1 MRKTIIKLSVFFLVF
16 VLSLIIVSKIRNR
29 GHDNLTM
36 EMAPSTL
43 PMVTMVTNGVE
54 YNRLHGYCTDTDVA
68 FQREHVTVLGEAR
81 DTGFVVDTCG
91 RNVSGISI
99 EVRSED
105 GSRLIESTQIKEFQ
119 VNDGRISG
127 TIALKDLIER
137 DMQYS
142 LTILLDLDG
151 GSRVSYYTKVIWSD
165 ALYLTEKLD
174 YVLDFH
180 ERLYDREAARELA
193 KYLETNSKLES
204 NASFHKVN
212 IHSSFR
218 QITWGELN
226 VTEVQAPSI
235 RLAEIATQTASLLL
249 DYIVAT
255 EEGRSRTYYT
265 VTEYYR
271 IRYTSDRI
279 YLLDYE
285 RTMTQIPETDHMF
298 ANDKILLGITGTDVP
313 MMESEDGNVV
323 VFQAAGRLFGY
334 NLTTNKLTVIFG
346 FYDEDNADARTMYN
360 QHSIKI
366 LDVDE
371 GGNVQFAVYGYMNR
385 GRHEGEVGV
394 QIYTHNSAQNTI
406 EELLYIPYDK
416 SYAVLDAEM
425 KRLLYLNREQKLY
438 LMLNNAVYGIDLA
451 GRTYSRLLETAQDE
465 GLQVSEDH
473 KIAVWPVGEDI
484 YHSTS
489 LEIRNFGNDTR
500 NTVSVQEGEVI
511 RPLG

>member
-1 MRKTIIKLSVFFLVF
+1 MRKTIIKLCVFFLVF
-16 VLSLIIVSKIRNR
+16 VLSLVIVSKIRNR

-43 PMVTMVTNGVE
+43 PLVTMVTDGME
-54 YNRLHGYCTDTDVA
+54 YNQLHGYCTDTDVA

-81 DTGFVVDTCG
+81 DTGFVVDTYG

-105 GSRLIESTQIKEFQ
+105 GTRLIESTQIKEFQ
-119 VNDGRISG
+119 VDGGRISG
-127 TIALKDLIER
+127 NIALKDLIEK
-137 DMQYS
+137 DTQYS
-142 LTILLDLDG
+142 LTILLDLG
-151 GSRVSYYTKVIWSD
+151 EENLVSYYTKVIWSD

-204 NASFHKVN
+204 NISLHKVN

-226 VTEVQAPSI
+226 VTEVQAPAI
-235 RLAEIATQTASLLL
+235 RLSEIAAQTASMLL

-255 EEGRSRTYYT
+255 EEGRNRTYYT

-271 IRYTSDRI
+271 IRYTADRI

-285 RTMTQIPETDHMF
+285 RTMTQIPDAEQMF
-298 ANDKILLGITGTDVP
+298 ENDKILLGITGTDVP

-323 VFQAAGRLFGY
+323 IFQAAGRLFSY
-334 NLTTNKLTVIFG
+334 NVTTNKLTIIFG

-360 QHSIKI
+360 QHSVKI
-366 LDVDE
+366 LYVDE

-385 GRHEGEVGV
+385 GRHEGEVGI
-394 QIYTHNSAQNTI
+394 QLYTYNSAQNTI
-406 EELLYIPYDK
+406 EELLYIPYEK

-425 KRLLYLNREQKLY
+425 RQLLYLNREH
-438 LMLNNAVYGIDLA
+438 
-451 GRTYSRLLETAQDE
+451 R
-465 GLQVSEDH
+465 
-473 KIAVWPVGEDI
+473 
-484 YHSTS
+484 
-489 LEIRNFGNDTR
+489 
-500 NTVSVQEGEVI
+500 
-511 RPLG
+511 